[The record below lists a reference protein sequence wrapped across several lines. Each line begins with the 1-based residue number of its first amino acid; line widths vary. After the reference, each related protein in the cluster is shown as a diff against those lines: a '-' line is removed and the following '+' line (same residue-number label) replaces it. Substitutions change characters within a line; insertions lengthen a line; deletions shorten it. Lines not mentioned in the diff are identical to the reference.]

1 MSSYLLC
8 GAYKDLICQLR
19 VCRGRIGIE
28 FQTNQEEAE
37 DSMYFSLN
45 PMQAKI
51 FVESLQ
57 NMVFS
62 TPIQDI
68 KNPDVLGN
76 LEVRV
81 TIEEEKD
88 TKICHKEE
96 SPVA

>member
-8 GAYKDLICQLR
+8 GAYKDMSCQLR

-45 PMQAKI
+45 PMQAKT
-51 FVESLQ
+51 FAESLQ
-57 NMVFS
+57 NMLFIA
-62 TPIQDI
+62 PIQEI
-68 KNPDVLGN
+68 KNPDTLGN
-76 LEVRV
+76 LEVKV

-88 TKICHKEE
+88 TKICHSEE
-96 SPVA
+96 PVA

>member
-8 GAYKDLICQLR
+8 GAYKDLTCKLR

-28 FQTNQEEAE
+28 FQTEQGEAE

-45 PMQAKI
+45 PMQAKT

-57 NMVFS
+57 NMVLR

-68 KNPDVLGN
+68 KNPDTLGH
-76 LEVRV
+76 LEVNIS
-81 TIEEEKD
+81 IEEEVE
-88 TKICHKEE
+88 TKKYHREE
-96 SPVA
+96 PVA

>member
-8 GAYKDLICQLR
+8 GAYKDLVCQLR

-28 FQTNQEEAE
+28 FRTNQEDGE

-45 PMQAKI
+45 PMQVKT

-57 NMVFS
+57 NMLFIAPVQEIKS
-62 TPIQDI
+62 PDI
-68 KNPDVLGN
+68 LGD
-76 LEVRV
+76 LEVKV

-88 TKICHKEE
+88 TKICYGEE
-96 SPVA
+96 PVA